1 MNYKKI
7 DMDLMLESKLD
18 RIERWLRIAPLMMSD
33 TLESKLDRIES
44 LRRLLV

>member
-18 RIERWLRIAPLMMSD
+18 RIERPLKLRLPDMAA
-33 TLESKLDRIES
+33 R
-44 LRRLLV
+44 